1 MNHSGQKL
9 WGLLLVVD
17 SFFVVIFGGA
27 FAAKIYESWQAPS
40 HEFLS
45 PAPKAM
51 VNRDNHPHPAV
62 LVSPSTVKP
71 LAPTTIS
78 AKTPNQTTP
87 KLNETKLATPKTA
100 TSRKKQISSR
110 AKHKYQEP
118 QILPSRGP
126 DKARGVT
133 FHYYE
138 KKARRVILVSS
149 FLRGGK
155 KALKKSRHGPWQIT
169 VYLMPGKY
177 RYLFMVDGKKILD
190 PRNPRH
196 KGRFSFFSLEK

>member
-27 FAAKIYESWQAPS
+27 FAAKIYESWQTPN

-45 PAPKAM
+45 PAPT
-51 VNRDNHPHPAV
+51 VQINRENHSHPATTP
-62 LVSPSTVKP
+62 SPSALKP
-71 LAPTTIS
+71 VATTNS
-78 AKTPNQTTP
+78 AKTPPQTQTKPNTP
-87 KLNETKLATPKTA
+87 KPATPKI
-100 TSRKKQISSR
+100 SSPPKKQISSR
-110 AKHKYQEP
+110 KGHKYQEP
-118 QILPSRGP
+118 LILPSRGP

-133 FHYYE
+133 FHYYG
-138 KKARRVILVSS
+138 KKARQVFLVSS

-155 KALKKSRHGPWQIT
+155 KALKKPRRGPWQIT

-177 RYLFMVDGKKILD
+177 RYLLMVDGKKILD

-196 KGRFSFFSLEK
+196 KGRFSFFSLGK

>member
-27 FAAKIYESWQAPS
+27 FAAKIYESWQAPG

-45 PAPKAM
+45 PAPKAR
-51 VNRDNHPHPAV
+51 VHRDTHPAA
-62 LVSPSTVKP
+62 LVSSSTVKP
-71 LAPTTIS
+71 LAPATIS
-78 AKTPNQTTP
+78 AKSPNQTTP
-87 KLNETKLATPKTA
+87 KLNETKPATPKTA
-100 TSRKKQISSR
+100 TPPKKQISSR
-110 AKHKYQEP
+110 KGHKYQDP
-118 QILPSRGP
+118 QILPSRGL